1 MRIRILYPLLLG
13 ALCTWAVAGRAEEPQ
28 MVPASADADRAV
40 NVPFA
45 FYSEFFGAAAGFV
58 TFRSGYP
65 QPQARVLGTVMVGSK
80 GSAMA
85 FFMGRDIR
93 MPGTERLFLD
103 PWVSLGHLAD
113 NRAYVD
119 GNPAYPKE
127 RSGSND
133 SHSDNYITG
142 NGQDLFTQLRFKY
155 LLPIGH
161 GREQTISTYQFKDGL
176 PVSGATGGD
185 SWNPLESGKT
195 FLELQPFYRSLRV
208 TSSEVDIHSSRRTS
222 GLDGSIFWDNRDYP
236 DNPSNGGSI
245 RTRVSRDWG
254 AAGSSGSWTVVEGE
268 ADWYHPLGKPDGIRQ
283 QVLALDF
290 WTAYSPTW
298 ETNRDGTVHH
308 GPPGYTG
315 ATLGGLWRL
324 RGYPAE
330 RFSDKAA
337 ACAAAEY
344 RVIPAWNPFD
354 RLPWIQR
361 RMGVQW
367 IQLVAF
373 IEAGRVAPT
382 WQFEQWSSALKW
394 DAGLGVRV
402 QAKGLM
408 ARIDFCRSREQTGVQ
423 MMVGHPFQF

>member
-1 MRIRILYPLLLG
+1 
-13 ALCTWAVAGRAEEPQ
+13 
-28 MVPASADADRAV
+28 
-40 NVPFA
+40 
-45 FYSEFFGAAAGFV
+45 
-58 TFRSGYP
+58 
-65 QPQARVLGTVMVGSK
+65 MVGSK
-80 GSAMA
+80 GSVMA

-103 PWVSLGHLAD
+103 PWVSLGSFAD
-113 NRAYVD
+113 NRAYVG
-119 GNPAYPKE
+119 GNPAYPTE
-127 RSGSND
+127 RPGSND

-142 NGQDLFTQLRFKY
+142 NGQDMFTQLRFKY

-161 GREQTISTYQFKDGL
+161 GRDETVSSYRLVDGL
-176 PVSGATGGD
+176 PVSGTTGGD
-185 SWNPLESGKT
+185 SWNPLVSGKT
-195 FLELQPFYRSLRV
+195 FLQLQPFYRSLRV
-208 TSSEVDIHSSRRTS
+208 TSSEAGIHSTRRTS
-222 GLDGSIFWDNRDYP
+222 GLDGSFFWDNRDYP
-236 DNPSNGGSI
+236 DNPTRGGSM
-245 RTRVSRDWG
+245 RARVSRDWG

-268 ADWYHPLGKPDGIRQ
+268 ADWYHPLGQRAGIRQ

-298 ETNRDGTVHH
+298 ETNPDGTVRH

-337 ACAAAEY
+337 AFTAAEY
-344 RVIPAWNPFD
+344 RVIPEWNPFD
-354 RLPWIQR
+354 RLPGIQR
-361 RMGVQW
+361 RLGVQW

-373 IEAGRVAPT
+373 VEAGRVAPS
-382 WQFEQWSSALKW
+382 WQFTQWGSALKW
-394 DAGLGVRV
+394 DAGLGVRF
-402 QAKGLM
+402 QARGLM

>member
-1 MRIRILYPLLLG
+1 MGISSLYSLLLSV
-13 ALCTWAVAGRAEEPQ
+13 LCTWAVAGPAEEPQ
-28 MVPASADADRAV
+28 IVPATADADRAV

-45 FYSEFFGAAAGFV
+45 FYSEFFGAAAGYV

-80 GSAMA
+80 GSVMG

-103 PWVSLGHLAD
+103 PWVSLGNFAD
-113 NRAYVD
+113 SRAYVD
-119 GNPAYPKE
+119 GNPAYLKE

-133 SHSDNYITG
+133 SHPDNYITG

-161 GREQTISTYQFKDGL
+161 GRDLAVSPYRFVDGL

-236 DNPSNGGSI
+236 DNPSKGGSI

-268 ADWYHPLGKPDGIRQ
+268 ADWYHPLERPAGIRQ

-298 ETNRDGTVHH
+298 ETNPDGTVRH

-337 ACAAAEY
+337 AFAAAEY
-344 RVIPAWNPFD
+344 RVIPEWNPFE
-354 RLPWIQR
+354 RLPGIQR
-361 RMGVQW
+361 RLGVQW

-373 IEAGRVAPT
+373 VEAGRVAPS
-382 WQFEQWSSALKW
+382 WQLVQWSNALKW
-394 DAGLGVRV
+394 DAGLGVRFL
-402 QAKGLM
+402 AKGM
-408 ARIDFCRSREQTGVQ
+408 IARIDFVRSPEQTAVQ

>member
-1 MRIRILYPLLLG
+1 MG
-13 ALCTWAVAGRAEEPQ
+13 
-28 MVPASADADRAV
+28 
-40 NVPFA
+40 
-45 FYSEFFGAAAGFV
+45 
-58 TFRSGYP
+58 
-65 QPQARVLGTVMVGSK
+65 
-80 GSAMA
+80 

-103 PWVSLGHLAD
+103 PWVSMGYFAD
-113 NRAYVD
+113 IHAYVN

-127 RSGSND
+127 RAGSND
-133 SHSDNYITG
+133 SHLDNYLTG
-142 NGQDLFTQLRFKY
+142 NGQDSFTRLRFKY

-161 GREQTISTYQFKDGL
+161 GRDQAISQYQFVDGL
-176 PVSGATGGD
+176 LVSGATGGD
-185 SWNPLESGKT
+185 SWNPLDSGKT
-195 FLELQPFYRSLRV
+195 FLELQPFYRSMRV
-208 TSSEVDIHSSRRTS
+208 TNSEANIHSTRQTS

-236 DNPSNGGSI
+236 DNPSRGGSM
-245 RTRVSRDWG
+245 RVRVSRDWG
-254 AAGSSGSWTVVEGE
+254 AAGSSNSWTVVEGE
-268 ADWYHPLGKPDGIRQ
+268 ADWYHPLAQSAVIRQ

-298 ETNRDGTVHH
+298 ETNPDGTVRH

-324 RGYPAE
+324 RGYAAE

-344 RVIPAWNPFD
+344 RVIPAWNPFEH
-354 RLPWIQR
+354 LPGIQR
-361 RMGVQW
+361 RIGVQW

-373 IEAGRVAPT
+373 VEAGRVASG

-394 DAGLGVRV
+394 DVGLGVRF
-402 QAKGLM
+402 QAKGLI
-408 ARIDFCRSREQTGVQ
+408 ARIDFVRSPEQTAVQ